1 MMPAPVTDAAVLLVR
16 ALRISARTA
25 GAAMIVC
32 ATDERSWASATF
44 AGVRHRIDL
53 QVEPDV
59 ATDDWLAALPEAALP
74 LRCHLVADL
83 TLDRHPGRVR
93 LEVLTIEND
102 DA

>member
-16 ALRISARTA
+16 ALRISARAA

-44 AGVRHRIDL
+44 VGIRHRIDM
-53 QVEPDV
+53 QVDHDA
-59 ATDDWLAALPEAALP
+59 ATDDWLAGLSEADLP
-74 LRCHLVADL
+74 LRGHLVADL
-83 TLDRHPGRVR
+83 TLDQHPGQVR

-102 DA
+102 GA

>member
-1 MMPAPVTDAAVLLVR
+1 MMPAPVTNAAVLLVR
-16 ALRISARTA
+16 ALRISARAA

-53 QVEPDV
+53 QVDQD
-59 ATDDWLAALPEAALP
+59 ATTDDWLARLPEADLP
-74 LRCHLVADL
+74 LRGHLVAEL
-83 TLDRHPGRVR
+83 TVEQHADQVR

>member
-16 ALRISARTA
+16 ALRISARAA

-44 AGVRHRIDL
+44 AGVRHHIDL
-53 QVEPDV
+53 QVEPDA
-59 ATDDWLAALPEAALP
+59 ATDDWLARLPEIDLP
-74 LRCHLVADL
+74 LRGHLVADL
-83 TLDRHPGRVR
+83 TLDRHPGQVR

-102 DA
+102 GA